1 MFLIDRNGLEG
12 DVRSPSIVTLL
23 AIWPL
28 FEGRRV
34 GGSRSL
40 KIVDRV
46 NRPRPADIV
55 KYTRI
60 SLGFVRENQ
69 RNRLIFLS
77 SENSHSGAKSLFW

>member
-12 DVRSPSIVTLL
+12 DVHSPSIVNLL

-34 GGSRSL
+34 GASQSL

-46 NRPRPADIV
+46 NRLRLADIV
-55 KYTRI
+55 KYAQI

-77 SENSHSGAKSLFW
+77 SENSHSGAKPLFW